1 MAASFIG
8 GGNPGKTTDL
18 PEVTEKMY
26 PIKLYRIHLA
36 ISGIRTHNFNRKKEY
51 ELTVM
56 VNHFLVSLSLFAN
69 IDRFN
74 KPYNFMLT
82 ITKQIISLQF
92 YKWFIKYIFAS
103 ILKVSTLHG

>member
-8 GGNPGKTTDL
+8 GGNPGETTDL

-51 ELTVM
+51 EFRFPM
-56 VNHFLVSLSLFAN
+56 LS
-69 IDRFN
+69 
-74 KPYNFMLT
+74 K
-82 ITKQIISLQF
+82 
-92 YKWFIKYIFAS
+92 
-103 ILKVSTLHG
+103 HGIAF